1 MLDRVKVSPSVLA
14 ADFTQLHAELD
25 RVGDADY
32 IHFDVMDGHFVPNH
46 SFGPHI
52 LMAVK
57 RSTDALLDVHLM
69 VTNPDDVIDWYVDA
83 GADIVSV
90 HLEAADDLPAI
101 INRLHERG
109 ALAGVVINPPTP
121 VQELESVI
129 DLVDIVLIMSV
140 NPGFGGQSFI
150 EGTYDK
156 VRELRRMCERHGV
169 DPLLACA
176 VIECESGW
184 DEGAVSP
191 VGAVGLMQVMPD
203 TARSLV
209 ALGLVD
215 DGAYDPDDLADP
227 ATNIE
232 YGCAYLGYL
241 QKHLS
246 GLEEV
251 IAAYNAGIGAVQGWI
266 SEGGTIPEDVEYA
279 ETRAY
284 LDRVLV
290 AYDAYQD
297 SYPSGITGT

>member
-1 MLDRVKVSPSVLA
+1 MAGRRPTPRHATRRPTPRSGAAPRGGERFARWYRVVPVVVLVMVLA
-14 ADFTQLHAELD
+14 VVAVVVALPTSLGRALHPVRHADQIE
-25 RVGDADY
+25 
-32 IHFDVMDGHFVPNH
+32 
-46 SFGPHI
+46 
-52 LMAVK
+52 
-57 RSTDALLDVHLM
+57 
-69 VTNPDDVIDWYVDA
+69 
-83 GADIVSV
+83 VS
-90 HLEAADDLPAI
+90 
-101 INRLHERG
+101 
-109 ALAGVVINPPTP
+109 
-121 VQELESVI
+121 
-129 DLVDIVLIMSV
+129 
-140 NPGFGGQSFI
+140 
-150 EGTYDK
+150 
-156 VRELRRMCERHGV
+156 CERHGV

-209 ALGLVD
+209 SLGLVD
-215 DGAYDPDDLADP
+215 DDAYDPDDLADP

-241 QKHLS
+241 QEHLS

-284 LDRVLV
+284 LDRVLA
-290 AYDAYQD
+290 AYEAYQD
-297 SYPSGITGT
+297 SYPSGITGV